1 MTPRPSTPRSDP
13 IGRRLPALGPRG
25 EGWFAIQLVLGLA
38 VFVSGWA
45 GPALDG
51 PARTLSAVAGL
62 LLISG
67 GIVLAWPAVFRQR
80 GQFTAM
86 PHPLSG
92 ARLITDGPYRR
103 VRHPMYGGLVL
114 AAIGWAA
121 LSASPPTC
129 FLAILTFV
137 FFDLKS
143 RREEAWLSD
152 QFPDYDRYREHT
164 RRLIPSIY

>member
-1 MTPRPSTPRSDP
+1 
-13 IGRRLPALGPRG
+13 
-25 EGWFAIQLVLGLA
+25 
-38 VFVSGWA
+38 
-45 GPALDG
+45 
-51 PARTLSAVAGL
+51 
-62 LLISG
+62 
-67 GIVLAWPAVFRQR
+67 
-80 GQFTAM
+80 M